1 MAISLN
7 SPGVFTR
14 EIDNTRNLGA
24 TPQIPGPAVIGPTEK
39 GPAFV
44 PTTISS
50 VAEYRR
56 IFGRGDLDDTYVPEL
71 VRRHLDNG
79 DNITVTRL
87 LYENGYTLSGGSLIH
102 LIATSGS
109 TEFVTHVFHPTR
121 PVTNEANLWASASFQ
136 DAGSG
141 NVSGNQGVVFG
152 QNNNMIVRFTHT
164 YLV

>member
-50 VAEYRR
+50 VAEYRSWVNGEWCR
-56 IFGRGDLDDTYVPEL
+56 LARSEL
-71 VRRHLDNG
+71 
-79 DNITVTRL
+79 
-87 LYENGYTLSGGSLIH
+87 
-102 LIATSGS
+102 
-109 TEFVTHVFHPTR
+109 
-121 PVTNEANLWASASFQ
+121 
-136 DAGSG
+136 
-141 NVSGNQGVVFG
+141 
-152 QNNNMIVRFTHT
+152 
-164 YLV
+164 